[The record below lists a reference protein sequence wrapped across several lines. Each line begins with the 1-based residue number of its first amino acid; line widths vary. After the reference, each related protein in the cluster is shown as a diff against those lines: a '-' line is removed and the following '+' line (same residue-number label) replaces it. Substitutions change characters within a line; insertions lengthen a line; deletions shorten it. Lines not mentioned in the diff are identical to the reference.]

1 MHYLCMASVLH
12 IYQHSNDSIC
22 VGNETDGSHLLPPEI
37 DSQSKIYSQMS
48 IRKRYL
54 PYTKLKFTLNSTMVG
69 EPYIESIRMS
79 KFKIVKSPLR
89 GSIVGGPYI
98 KVPWKM

>member
-1 MHYLCMASVLH
+1 MA
-12 IYQHSNDSIC
+12 
-22 VGNETDGSHLLPPEI
+22 
-37 DSQSKIYSQMS
+37 

-98 KVPWKM
+98 KVPWNM